1 MKLLSQ
7 QLPDVKLAVRWLP
20 FQLNPDLPAEGIP
33 RVDYVARKFGAR
45 GKGNYDR
52 VSKVGETVGIPFAFD
67 KIEVQPN
74 TVNAHRLLHYAEQQ
88 GKQDAVAEVLFEAYF
103 INGANLTDVDAL
115 ADVAAK
121 GGLDRAQ
128 ARAWLAS
135 DAERDVV
142 VGADVEARNAGIS
155 GVPFFIFNR
164 AIGVS
169 GAQEPD
175 ALLSAMLQAMQADVV
190 AGKGQA

>member
-1 MKLLSQ
+1 M
-7 QLPDVKLAVRWLP
+7 RWLP
-20 FQLNPDLPAEGIP
+20 FQLNPDLPSEGIP
-33 RVDYVARKFGAR
+33 RVDYIARKFGAR

-52 VSKVGETVGIPFAFD
+52 VSKVGESVGIPFAFD

>member
-1 MKLLSQ
+1 
-7 QLPDVKLAVRWLP
+7 VRWLP
-20 FQLNPDLPAEGIP
+20 FQLNPDLPSEGIP
-33 RVDYVARKFGAR
+33 RSEYIARKFGAR
-45 GKGNYDR
+45 GNTYER
-52 VSKVGETVGIPFAFD
+52 VSKVGETVGIPFAFGSI
-67 KIEVQPN
+67 KVQPN

-103 INGANLTDVDAL
+103 INGANITDVDVL

-121 GGLDRAQ
+121 AGLDREQ

-142 VGADVEARNAGIS
+142 MRADVEARNAGVG

-164 AIGVS
+164 RIGVS
-169 GAQEPD
+169 GAQDPET
-175 ALLSAMLQAMQADVV
+175 LLDAML
-190 AGKGQA
+190 

>member
-1 MKLLSQ
+1 LLAEQ
-7 QLPDVKLAVRWLP
+7 HPDVKPAVRWLP
-20 FQLNPDLPAEGIP
+20 FQLNPDLPSEGIP
-33 RVDYVARKFGAR
+33 RSEYIARKFGAR
-45 GKGNYDR
+45 GNTYER
-52 VSKVGETVGIPFAFD
+52 VSKVGETVGIPFAFN

-88 GKQDAVAEVLFEAYF
+88 GAQDAVAEVLFEAYF
-103 INGANLTDVDAL
+103 INGANITDVDTL

-135 DAERDVV
+135 DAEREVV
-142 VGADVEARNAGIS
+142 VGADAEARNAGIG

-164 AIGVS
+164 AVGVS
-169 GAQEPD
+169 GAQDPQTLVD
-175 ALLSAMLQAMQADVV
+175 AMVQAMQPE
-190 AGKGQA
+190 KTQ

>member
-1 MKLLSQ
+1 MLNQ

-20 FQLNPDLPAEGIP
+20 FQLNPDLPATGIP
-33 RVDYVARKFGAR
+33 RSEYIARKFGAR
-45 GKGNYDR
+45 GNTYER

-67 KIEVQPN
+67 KIKVQPN

-115 ADVAAK
+115 ADVADK

-175 ALLSAMLQAMQADVV
+175 ALLNAMLQAMQADVV